1 MKPRR
6 RRPQKFAQVYSYD
19 RFGNRTIDAAQTWG
33 VGSYNKQFTV
43 NTANNRLGVPAGQSG
58 LMSYDNAGNLTT
70 DTYSGGGDRTF
81 DAENRM
87 TKAWE
92 NNQWQVYTY
101 NADGQRVRRKVE
113 GVETWQ
119 VYGMDGELVAEYAAN
134 VSAATPQ
141 KEYGYRNGQ
150 LLITTGTAPSS
161 GVTEPAVWSNAVGVS
176 PSGNN
181 LTKTA
186 TTGWGNAGAAS
197 TRALALGDGYVE
209 FTASETNTA
218 RMCGLSNG
226 DSNQDWQDI
235 DFGMYPVGDGGLHV
249 YEGGIYRGVIGSY
262 AAGDRLRV
270 AVEGGVV
277 KYRKNG
283 VLLYTSTVAPTYPLL
298 VDTAIYSNGG
308 TLNNVVISGSLT
320 GGSGATAAEI
330 NWLVADQLGTPRM
343 VFDQT
348 GSLAATKRHDYLP
361 FGEELF
367 AGMGGRTPEQGYS
380 GDSIRQKFTSY
391 ERDNETG
398 LDYAKARVYAST
410 QGRFTS
416 VDPLTASATTGNP
429 QTFNRYTYA
438 LNAPT
443 NFTDP
448 SGMLSMD
455 MTSACGQF
463 CQNDD

>member
-70 DTYSGGGDRTF
+70 DTYSGGGDRTV

-101 NADGQRVRRKVE
+101 NADGQRVRRKVD

-283 VLLYTSTVAPTYPLL
+283 VLLYTSTVAPTYALL

-308 TLNNVVISGSLT
+308 TRNNVVLSGNLT
-320 GGSGATAAEI
+320 GGEPAVWSNAVGVSPSG
-330 NWLVADQLGTPRM
+330 NNL
-343 VFDQT
+343 
-348 GSLAATKRHDYLP
+348 TK
-361 FGEELF
+361 
-367 AGMGGRTPEQGYS
+367 T
-380 GDSIRQKFTSY
+380 
-391 ERDNETG
+391 
-398 LDYAKARVYAST
+398 
-410 QGRFTS
+410 
-416 VDPLTASATTGNP
+416 ATTGWGNAGAASTRALALGDGYVEFTASETNTARMCGLSNGDSNQDWQDIDFGMYP
-429 QTFNRYTYA
+429 VGDGGLHVYEGGIYRGVIGSYA
-438 LNAPT
+438 AGDRLRG
-443 NFTDP
+443 
-448 SGMLSMD
+448 SGRRR
-455 MTSACGQF
+455 G
-463 CQNDD
+463 